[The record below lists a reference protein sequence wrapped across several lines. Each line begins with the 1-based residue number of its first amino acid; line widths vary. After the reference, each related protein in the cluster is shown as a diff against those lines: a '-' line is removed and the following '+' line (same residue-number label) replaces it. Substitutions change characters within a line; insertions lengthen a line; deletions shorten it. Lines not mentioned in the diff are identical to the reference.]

1 MPTKTFFN
9 LPGEKRQNLIDAG
22 LREFARASL
31 ADASI
36 ANIIKDACIPRGS
49 FYQYFEDK
57 ADLFFYILEEHSAR
71 NREEMMSLAVKHQG
85 DLFTSSAEYFETTLH
100 RYIHDELGVTR
111 EFARNIFL
119 NMNYKV
125 EYKLIL
131 DVKNP
136 ATRERIRDF
145 YRSYMGVIDTSGLNI
160 HSEDEL
166 LHLIKILRAIL
177 IQNFIQFFA
186 GEADE
191 QEVLHNFRLE
201 LELLKRGL
209 YTSGSTQV

>member
-9 LPGEKRQNLIDAG
+9 LPDEKRQNLMNAAM
-22 LREFARASL
+22 REFSRASL

-57 ADLFFYILEEHSAR
+57 ADLFFYILEEHSAS
-71 NREEMMSLAVKHQG
+71 NRELMMSLAVKHQG
-85 DLFTSSAEYFETTLH
+85 DLFASSAEFFQSTLH
-100 RYIHDELGVTR
+100 RFMHHEHRD
-111 EFARNIFL
+111 FARNIFL
-119 NMNYKV
+119 NMNYKI

-136 ATRERIRDF
+136 TTRQRISEF
-145 YRSYMGVIDTSGLNI
+145 YRSYMGLIDTSGLNI
-160 HSEDEL
+160 HSEQEL
-166 LHLIKILRAIL
+166 FHLIKILRAII

-186 GEADE
+186 GEAQE
-191 QEVLHNFRLE
+191 QEVIRNFTLE
-201 LELLKRGL
+201 LELLQRGL
-209 YTSGSTQV
+209 YTPADN

>member
-9 LPGEKRQNLIDAG
+9 LPEEKRQNLMNAAM
-22 LREFARASL
+22 REFSRASL

-57 ADLFFYILEEHSAR
+57 ADLFFYILEEHSAS
-71 NREEMMSLAVKHQG
+71 NRELMMSLAVKHQG
-85 DLFTSSAEYFETTLH
+85 DLFASSAEFFQSTLH
-100 RYIHDELGVTR
+100 RFMHHEHRD
-111 EFARNIFL
+111 FARNIFL
-119 NMNYKV
+119 NMNYKI

-136 ATRERIRDF
+136 TTRQRISEF
-145 YRSYMGVIDTSGLNI
+145 YRSYMGLIDTSGLNI
-160 HSEDEL
+160 HSEQEL
-166 LHLIKILRAIL
+166 FHLIKILRAII

-186 GEADE
+186 GEAEE
-191 QEVLHNFRLE
+191 QEVIRNFTLE
-201 LELLKRGL
+201 LELLQRGL
-209 YTSGSTQV
+209 YTPVDN

>member
-9 LPGEKRQNLIDAG
+9 LPDEKRQNLMNAAM
-22 LREFARASL
+22 REFSRASL

-57 ADLFFYILEEHSAR
+57 ADLFFYILEEHSAS
-71 NREEMMSLAVKHQG
+71 NRELMMSLAVKHQG
-85 DLFTSSAEYFETTLH
+85 DLFASSAEFFQSTLH
-100 RYIHDELGVTR
+100 RFMHHEHRD
-111 EFARNIFL
+111 FARNIFL
-119 NMNYKV
+119 NMNYKI

-136 ATRERIRDF
+136 TTRQRISEF
-145 YRSYMGVIDTSGLNI
+145 YRSYMGLIDTSGLNI
-160 HSEDEL
+160 HSEQEL
-166 LHLIKILRAIL
+166 FHLIKILRAII

-186 GEADE
+186 GEAQE
-191 QEVLHNFRLE
+191 QEVIRNFTLE
-201 LELLKRGL
+201 LELLQRGL
-209 YTSGSTQV
+209 YTPVDN

>member
-9 LPGEKRQNLIDAG
+9 LPEEKRQNLMNAAM
-22 LREFARASL
+22 REFSRASL

-57 ADLFFYILEEHSAR
+57 ADLFFYILEEHSAS
-71 NREEMMSLAVKHQG
+71 NRDLMMSLAVKHQG
-85 DLFTSSAEYFETTLH
+85 DLFASSAEFFQSTLH
-100 RYIHDELGVTR
+100 RFIHNEHRD
-111 EFARNIFL
+111 FARNIFL
-119 NMNYKV
+119 NMNYKI

-136 ATRERIRDF
+136 TTRQRISEF
-145 YRSYMGVIDTSGLNI
+145 YRSYMGLIDTSGLNI
-160 HSEDEL
+160 RSEQEL
-166 LHLIKILRAIL
+166 FHLIKILRAII

-186 GEADE
+186 GEAEE
-191 QEVLHNFRLE
+191 QEVIRNFTLE
-201 LELLKRGL
+201 LELLQRGL
-209 YTSGSTQV
+209 YTPVDN

>member
-9 LPGEKRQNLIDAG
+9 LPDEKRQNLMNAAM
-22 LREFARASL
+22 REFSRASL

-57 ADLFFYILEEHSAR
+57 ADLFFYILEEHSAS
-71 NREEMMSLAVKHQG
+71 NRELMMAMAVKHKG
-85 DLFTSSAEYFETTLH
+85 DLFASSAEFFESTLH
-100 RYIHDELGVTR
+100 RFMHHEHRD
-111 EFARNIFL
+111 FARNIFL
-119 NMNYKV
+119 NMNYKI

-136 ATRERIRDF
+136 TTSERIREF
-145 YRSYMGVIDTSGLNI
+145 YRNYMSLINRTGLNI
-160 HSEDEL
+160 RDEKEL
-166 LHLIKILRAIL
+166 FHLIKILRAII

-186 GEADE
+186 GEADYD
-191 QEVLHNFRLE
+191 EVLRNFALE
-201 LELLKRGL
+201 LDLLKRGL
-209 YTSGSTQV
+209 YAPAEDTPQ